1 MSETHKQTLKNIKK
15 VMLKIGSNILVD
27 SKQGAVNKRFIEAL
41 AASIKNIEDKEIVIV
56 TSGAVGAGMLKLGY
70 KEKPSVIPE
79 KQTCASVGQI
89 ELMHVYSQ
97 AFANENIT
105 VGQVLL
111 SAEDFRHRD
120 RYKNLQNMIHLML
133 SKKIIP
139 IINENDSVATAEI
152 KVGDN
157 DKLSSDV
164 ALFLDADLLL
174 LFTDEDGLFD
184 DNPKINPKAK
194 LIPLVSKIDESILS
208 LAGDPNSTGSAVST
222 GGMYSKLKAIKA
234 VVESGCHAF
243 LANGRRVLPHSVFLD
258 ESTVGT
264 FFMASHKRLSSRK
277 RWLTFVSSP
286 KGSLVVDAGGI
297 RALKNTHS
305 SLLPVGILSVV
316 HQFDAGDLVNVLDE
330 SGNLVARGI
339 TKYDSETLRLL
350 LRKKTYEIHALL
362 GDKAPEEVI
371 HKNDLVL
378 LA

>member
-1 MSETHKQTLKNIKK
+1 
-15 VMLKIGSNILVD
+15 
-27 SKQGAVNKRFIEAL
+27 
-41 AASIKNIEDKEIVIV
+41 
-56 TSGAVGAGMLKLGY
+56 
-70 KEKPSVIPE
+70 
-79 KQTCASVGQI
+79 
-89 ELMHVYSQ
+89 
-97 AFANENIT
+97 
-105 VGQVLL
+105 
-111 SAEDFRHRD
+111 
-120 RYKNLQNMIHLML
+120 
-133 SKKIIP
+133 
-139 IINENDSVATAEI
+139 
-152 KVGDN
+152 
-157 DKLSSDV
+157 
-164 ALFLDADLLL
+164 
-174 LFTDEDGLFD
+174 
-184 DNPKINPKAK
+184 
-194 LIPLVSKIDESILS
+194 
-208 LAGDPNSTGSAVST
+208 
-222 GGMYSKLKAIKA
+222 